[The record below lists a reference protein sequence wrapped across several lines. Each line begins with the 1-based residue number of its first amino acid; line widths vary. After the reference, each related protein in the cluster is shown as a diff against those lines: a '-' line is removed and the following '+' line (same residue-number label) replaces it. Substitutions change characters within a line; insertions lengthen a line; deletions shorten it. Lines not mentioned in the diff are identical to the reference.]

1 MSSHHIAGFQSASG
15 LVNATAFQTAYASMA
30 QLKGV
35 KVEGSTDSVTKRLE
49 ELTEIVGTLAEG
61 LSQAMPAV
69 NLGTSNA
76 EALASIIVSIEDH
89 LNIVETK
96 VDWTEHQRNVE
107 QNAGK
112 GGTQWTPKAACESK
126 AMMSIKSLGSDKTG
140 FRLWNQ
146 KFVNAV
152 TQVHP
157 GPEGYSKHSK

>member
-15 LVNATAFQTAYASMA
+15 LVNATAFQTAYANMA

-76 EALASIIVSIEDH
+76 EVLASIIVS
-89 LNIVETK
+89 V
-96 VDWTEHQRNVE
+96 
-107 QNAGK
+107 
-112 GGTQWTPKAACESK
+112 
-126 AMMSIKSLGSDKTG
+126 
-140 FRLWNQ
+140 
-146 KFVNAV
+146 
-152 TQVHP
+152 
-157 GPEGYSKHSK
+157 

>member
-15 LVNATAFQTAYASMA
+15 LVNATAFQTAYANMA

-76 EALASIIVSIEDH
+76 EALASIIVSTEGR
-89 LNIVETK
+89 LNTVETN
-96 VDWTEHQRNVE
+96 VDWIRETLANMKD
-107 QNAGK
+107 AC
-112 GGTQWTPKAACESK
+112 GGRWCGW
-126 AMMSIKSLGSDKTG
+126 LGWGVVLPRS
-140 FRLWNQ
+140 
-146 KFVNAV
+146 
-152 TQVHP
+152 
-157 GPEGYSKHSK
+157 